1 MIIDGQNVEKP
12 SSRDFSFKDIEK
24 HEIYILINME
34 EYRNSLSKLFAD
46 VNRMISISFT
56 SLFNTSNITSM
67 YNFFLSMLKI
77 RIN

>member
-1 MIIDGQNVEKP
+1 
-12 SSRDFSFKDIEK
+12 
-24 HEIYILINME
+24 ME

-56 SLFNTSNITSM
+56 SLFNTSNIISM